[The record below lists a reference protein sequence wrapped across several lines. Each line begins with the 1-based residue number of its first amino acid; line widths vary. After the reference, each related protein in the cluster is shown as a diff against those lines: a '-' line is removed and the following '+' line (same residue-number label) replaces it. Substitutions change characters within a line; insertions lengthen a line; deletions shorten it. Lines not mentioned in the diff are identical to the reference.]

1 MAMNDMAISQAATL
15 LNRVVSQMTGQTA
28 LTAITTPADIV
39 SVAQTALKTGYD
51 PVINALSQVWSRT
64 IFAARDYKSS
74 YNMLEMDLDR
84 YGNAIR
90 KLSPVSANMV
100 DDDSYKWPVTY
111 DATEDENPT
120 GNGASVDP
128 WTIYKQD
135 VLQTN
140 FYGTAVYE
148 QAYTIF
154 KDQFDTAFH
163 NAEEFMRFNT
173 MNMTERNNDKES
185 FKEGVART
193 LQLNFIGGLLAEND
207 TNRVIHVLTEY
218 NAATGGSYTATT
230 IMAPENYAGFVRWL
244 YARINTLARLFA
256 ERSEMFQTVVN
267 SKHILR
273 HTSADN
279 LRVALLSN
287 TYEQIKSM
295 ALSNTYHNDLLSL
308 PAFDSVP
315 YWQSIES
322 PDAIN
327 VTPVYTSTTGAVT
340 TGTAQSETG
349 IIGVMHDRDA
359 IGFCQTNPWSAITP
373 LNPKGGYWTEYYHAR
388 YKTISDNTEKA
399 VVFVLD

>member
-15 LNRVVSQMTGQTA
+15 LNNVVSQMTGQTA
-28 LTAITTPADIV
+28 LAAITTPQDIV

-90 KLSPVSANMV
+90 KLSPVSANMI

-154 KDQFDTAFH
+154 KDQFDTAFN
-163 NAEEFMRFNT
+163 NAEEFMRFNA

-207 TNRVIHVLTEY
+207 TNRVIHVLSEY
-218 NAATGGSYTATT
+218 NTATGETFTATS

-279 LRVALLSN
+279 LRIALLSN

-327 VTPVYTSTTGAVT
+327 VTPVYTSTAGAVT
-340 TGTAQSETG
+340 TGTAQSKTG
-349 IIGVMHDRDA
+349 IIGIMHDRDA
-359 IGFCQTNPWSAITP
+359 IGFCQANPWSAITP